1 MLYNVI
7 FLCRVYGR
15 QKLNSLILIP
25 TQMVS
30 KVEGMVL
37 HTSDA
42 HKINGSTPN
51 TSSGSSGVST
61 SVARTSS
68 QEHNGQLFNLLA
80 QLRDALDKMPANVL
94 TRNSSDGYSKSSSSA
109 SGSIGA
115 GGNELVSHHHDDEI
129 EESRMMS
136 LLKQSLKGALTCIDL
151 VISRQLLSPLLEAI
165 TTHLKSI
172 LLPLLKEG
180 ASINRTGMNT
190 ETSLGVDCSGPVQA
204 LVKLI
209 PEILKVYLISMASC
223 PPLASAVEELGL
235 RVLHLY
241 ITVAALVR
249 Y

>member
-1 MLYNVI
+1 M
-7 FLCRVYGR
+7 
-15 QKLNSLILIP
+15 
-25 TQMVS
+25 QMVS

-51 TSSGSSGVST
+51 TSSGSSGAST
-61 SVARTSS
+61 AVARTSS

-94 TRNSSDGYSKSSSSA
+94 IRNSSDSYNKSSSIA
-109 SGSIGA
+109 SSSIGGGG
-115 GGNELVSHHHDDEI
+115 GGNESIAHHHDDEI
-129 EESRMMS
+129 EESRMTS
-136 LLKQSLKGALTCIDL
+136 LLIQSLKGAITCIDL

-165 TTHLKSI
+165 TTHLKSV

-180 ASINRTGMNT
+180 ASTNRTGIHA
-190 ETSLGVDCSGPVQA
+190 ESSSGVDCSSQVQI

-209 PEILKVYLISMASC
+209 PEILRIHLISMANC

-249 Y
+249 YRESDR